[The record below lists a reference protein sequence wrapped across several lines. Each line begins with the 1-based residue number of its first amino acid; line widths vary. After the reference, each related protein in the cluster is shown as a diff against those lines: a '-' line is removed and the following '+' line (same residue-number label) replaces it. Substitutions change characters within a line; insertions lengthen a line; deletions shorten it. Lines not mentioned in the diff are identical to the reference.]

1 MNQHNQPYPPFPPQ
15 QQPFGYQTAPYQ
27 APATG
32 AYPYAANQ
40 VPQQLQQQQQQ
51 PQYFQS
57 LPQGNT
63 GNSRSTP
70 QQRQQNNGI
79 FGDAP
84 SPVPET
90 PGNGPGAPPP
100 QPDSPPINYEE
111 NLMNVLRQENE
122 NQSNPNG
129 NANGNANDN
138 DDDEDDDDGDV
149 DPDEPVFQLPPP
161 PEAEYRNEV
170 ELEDAIHAWSKEHGY
185 ELVRRASKKNAKGQL
200 YKRYFHCSKHGKV
213 SSSKTPQKDRVRINR
228 KSNRIGCP
236 MSLAAVSVNP
246 HDPSGNWQ
254 IRHRKTHH
262 NHPAVDAMQLAG
274 HRRRARAGGVEKAV
288 DGLFAIGTK
297 TTDVLKFLQRT
308 NPEGLFQRTDVANMK
323 QKWLKYGTCAHHGD
337 STEKQPP
344 QIPIT
349 PGKTGFPSACQS
361 CRSKKSRCDSVRPV
375 CGTCA
380 RTKTACHYD
389 HDPHPRV
396 PQPVQNPPRQNSNNH
411 QQTSAGADS
420 MQIDSEQPTMIDLS
434 NTQLNQS
441 QNAASASQAQQVFAA
456 LAAFQQEHVKP
467 QRLTLEHSSV
477 QSLASSTC
485 GSGESYKASIPRQF
499 VIGNDWRMYRDAFES
514 AAIKENC
521 ADVLRGDLKEPT
533 KISSPPDGSEIPVEE
548 HNEYVKQLAI
558 FRRRNDM
565 LKLGFRETLSPG
577 LWNRVRLLHT
587 AHEIWTALEDM
598 CMPRGSDQAYV
609 RFNEISG
616 ITLASCNNN
625 LDNYIFTLQLK
636 VDEYNALAHSHESRR
651 PAAALNQSNAE
662 AYKRKMGGNGTFPDD
677 VLCFLFL
684 RGLGPQHQNLAG
696 NLTKKNNI
704 GGFGSGDR
712 IGFKELTT
720 AVKRMMERVSSRG

>member
-1 MNQHNQPYPPFPPQ
+1 
-15 QQPFGYQTAPYQ
+15 
-27 APATG
+27 
-32 AYPYAANQ
+32 
-40 VPQQLQQQQQQ
+40 
-51 PQYFQS
+51 
-57 LPQGNT
+57 
-63 GNSRSTP
+63 
-70 QQRQQNNGI
+70 
-79 FGDAP
+79 
-84 SPVPET
+84 
-90 PGNGPGAPPP
+90 
-100 QPDSPPINYEE
+100 
-111 NLMNVLRQENE
+111 MNVLRQDNE
-122 NQSNPNG
+122 PQARHDQ
-129 NANGNANDN
+129 NANINGNDN
-138 DDDEDDDDGDV
+138 DDDDDDDDGDI
-149 DPDEPVFQLPPP
+149 DPDEPVYQLPPP

-213 SSSKTPQKDRVRINR
+213 TNSKTPTKERVRVNR

-337 STEKQPP
+337 KDDKSAPIPP
-344 QIPIT
+344 PVT

-361 CRSKKSRCDSVRPV
+361 CRTKKSRCDSVRPI
-375 CGTCA
+375 CGTCT
-380 RTKTACHYD
+380 RTKAACHYD

-396 PQPVQNPPRQNSNNH
+396 PQPGQNNVQRNNS
-411 QQTSAGADS
+411 QQAAASADP
-420 MQIDSEQPTMIDLS
+420 MQMDSEQPTMIDLTDAS
-434 NTQLNQS
+434 INQP
-441 QNAASASQAQQVFAA
+441 ASQARQVFAA

-477 QSLASSTC
+477 EYLASSTC
-485 GSGESYKASIPRQF
+485 GSGESYKASIPRPF
-499 VIGNDWRMYRDAFES
+499 VIGGDWPMYRDSFES

-521 ADVLRGDLKEPT
+521 ADVLRGDKREPPKT
-533 KISSPPDGSEIPVEE
+533 VSPPDGGEVPVEE

-565 LKLGFRETLSPG
+565 LKLGFRETLSQG
-577 LWNRVRLLHT
+577 LWNRVKLLHT

-598 CMPRGSDQAYV
+598 CMPRGSDQAYM
-609 RFNEISG
+609 RFNEING
-616 ITLASCNNN
+616 ITLASCNGN
-625 LDNYIFTLQLK
+625 LDNYIFTLQVK
-636 VDEYNALAHSHESRR
+636 VDEYNALAHNHESRR

-662 AYKRKMGGNGTFPDD
+662 AYKRKMGGNGMFPED

-684 RGLGPQHQNLAG
+684 CGLGPQHQNLAV

-704 GGFGSGDR
+704 GGFGSGER
-712 IGFKELTT
+712 VGFKELTT
-720 AVKRMMERVSSRG
+720 AVKRMMERVAPRG